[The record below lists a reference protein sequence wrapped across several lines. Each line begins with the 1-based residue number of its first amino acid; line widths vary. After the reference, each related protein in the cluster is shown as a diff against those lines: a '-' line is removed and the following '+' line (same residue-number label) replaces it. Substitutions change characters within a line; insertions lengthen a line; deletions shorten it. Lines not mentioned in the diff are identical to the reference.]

1 MTNRYHSQLL
11 SAKKR
16 YLSSLVH
23 SNSSNPR
30 NLWKTVNNLLHRG
43 TSHPLPNSIPSASI
57 ADSFASFFTD
67 KVSTLRLS
75 LQTLL
80 SKSTSTQTDSSYSDA
95 TLPPTISFNLFEPA
109 TEAEIIT
116 LIQASQNKQC
126 DLDPIPT
133 SLLKDCVA
141 LLAPTITKLINLSLS
156 TGTFP
161 TLFKDSVVKPLLK
174 KPSLDKELL
183 SNYRPISNLSFLSKL
198 SERIVLSRLNSYLIS
213 NNLLNPNQS
222 AYTKHHSTETLLASL
237 YNKLVMAIG
246 RQQVSCLCLLDI
258 SAAFD
263 TIDHAILLNRLSSVF
278 GISGTAL
285 SWIKSYLS
293 SRSFIV
299 SASGHSS
306 NQQILTC
313 GVPQGSVLGPLL
325 FILYTSP
332 LSKLISSSSAD
343 HHLYADDTQLFISF
357 SPRSFSDALN
367 QLRNTITQ
375 ISAWMTANLLCLNP
389 SKTEFL
395 IIGLREQ
402 LNKLDYPS
410 DFSQT
415 DPTLPTPYSSP
426 VRNLGVIFD
435 KNLTFSDHITQLSR
449 TCYMHI
455 RDLRRLR
462 PILNYKTACTI
473 ATSIV
478 HSKLDYCN
486 SLFHEIDSLQI
497 KRLQTIQNA
506 LARAVTKTPKH
517 HHITPV
523 LKSLHWLKVS
533 QRIHYKIVSLTYNAL
548 QTSQPSY
555 IRQLITIQPHR
566 STRSSSYLSLSRPPV
581 SSSLT
586 FCNRSLVYAAPAL
599 WNGLPT
605 YLRMFAHPPISPA
618 VSPPNNNSTS
628 PPLALSSAAFHS
640 RLKTELFNLSYPD
653 SNQVPSPNHHRQPP

>member
-1 MTNRYHSQLL
+1 
-11 SAKKR
+11 
-16 YLSSLVH
+16 
-23 SNSSNPR
+23 
-30 NLWKTVNNLLHRG
+30 
-43 TSHPLPNSIPSASI
+43 
-57 ADSFASFFTD
+57 
-67 KVSTLRLS
+67 
-75 LQTLL
+75 
-80 SKSTSTQTDSSYSDA
+80 
-95 TLPPTISFNLFEPA
+95 LFEPA
-109 TEAEIIT
+109 TEEEINT

-133 SLLKDCVA
+133 SLLKDCA
-141 LLAPTITKLINLSLS
+141 TLLVPTITKIINLSLS

-161 TLFKDSVVKPLLK
+161 MLFKNSVVKPLLK
-174 KPSLDKELL
+174 KSSLDKELL

-198 SERIVLSRLNSYLIS
+198 SERVVLSRLNNYLTS

-222 AYTKHHSTETLLASL
+222 AYTKHHSTETVLTSL
-237 YNKLVMAIG
+237 YSKLVMAVG

-263 TIDHAILLNRLSSVF
+263 TIDHDILTKRLSSVF

-293 SRSFIV
+293 SRSFTV
-299 SASGHSS
+299 NAAGHSS
-306 NQQILTC
+306 HSHTLTC

-332 LSKLISSSSAD
+332 LSKLISSSSVD
-343 HHLYADDTQLFISF
+343 HHLYADDTQLFLSF
-357 SPRSFSDALN
+357 SPHSLPDALN
-367 QLRNTITQ
+367 HISNTVTQ

-402 LNKLDYPS
+402 LSKLAYPS
-410 DFSQT
+410 DLSPT
-415 DPTLPTPYSSP
+415 DLTSPAPYSSS
-426 VRNLGVIFD
+426 VRNLGIIFD
-435 KNLTFSDHITQLSR
+435 KNLTFADHITQLSR

-462 PILNYKTACTI
+462 PILDYKTACTI

-486 SLFHEIDSLQI
+486 SLFYNIDSSQI

-523 LKSLHWLKVS
+523 LKSLHWLKVP

-555 IRQLITIQPHR
+555 IRQLVTIQSPG
-566 STRSSSYLSLSRPPV
+566 STRSSAYLSLSRPPV
-581 SSSLT
+581 SSSLK
-586 FCNRSLVYAAPAL
+586 FCNRSLIYAAPAL
-599 WNGLPT
+599 WNELPKD
-605 YLRMFAHPPISPA
+605 LRQFAHPSIPSIDF
-618 VSPPNNNSTS
+618 TS
-628 PPLALSSAAFHS
+628 SPLALSPTTFRS
-640 RLKTELFNLSYPD
+640 RLKTELFKQSYPD
-653 SNQVPSPNHHRQPP
+653 STPALQHDHHHHRHHRQPP